1 MKMCTDDWRSVL
13 DRAEAAVADL
23 AETAATSQVGT
34 VQGEQ
39 AADALRELRMMLGGD
54 VRPAKPVADDPD
66 RMQVLGHLASG
77 VAHEVN
83 NWLFVIR
90 GFSELARLDL
100 DSNDPLTDNLNQ
112 IEEAVDR
119 AEALTR
125 MALECAHP
133 SGDGILSTQLHP
145 LVKEGLKTIRRSLP
159 DSIRV
164 QQAIAT
170 ETTPVMV
177 EPIGFF
183 RAVLVLLGWAVD
195 RMAQSPGL
203 LWVVLEETELG
214 GTAGDGTNVMTI
226 GSAVGDDPE
235 ELLRRFK
242 AGGQVVEG
250 PPSGDQAVFSAIED
264 AIGVW
269 GGALRHR
276 VLDQCGMSIDVVLST
291 DAGPAVR

>member
-1 MKMCTDDWRSVL
+1 MKMCTDDWRAVL
-13 DRAEAAVADL
+13 DRAETAVADL
-23 AETAATSQVGT
+23 AERAAASQVGPA
-34 VQGEQ
+34 QGEQ
-39 AADALRELRMMLGGD
+39 AADVLRELRLMLAGD
-54 VRPAKPVADDPD
+54 VRPSKTNADDPD
-66 RMQVLGHLASG
+66 RMQVLGHLAGG

-100 DSNDPLTDNLNQ
+100 DPNDPLTDNLNQ

-164 QQAIAT
+164 QQAIST
-170 ETTPVMV
+170 EVTPVLV
-177 EPIGFF
+177 DPIGFF
-183 RAVLVLLGWAVD
+183 RAVLVLMGWAVD
-195 RMAQSPGL
+195 RLAQSPGL

-214 GTAGDGTNVMTI
+214 GTAGNGTIVMTI
-226 GSAVGDDPE
+226 GSAAGDDPDA
-235 ELLRRFK
+235 LLRRFES
-242 AGGQVVEG
+242 GGLVVEG
-250 PPSGDQAVFSAIED
+250 PPSGHQAVFSAIED

-276 VLDQCGMSIDVVLST
+276 ALDQGGMSVDVVLST
-291 DAGPAVR
+291 DTGPAVR